1 MPVVAVI
8 KGGRLKVTLGSR
20 TAYLGI
26 SGKSL
31 MAYLYLVWA
40 SVMTAASVVSL
51 PVPAVVGTAI
61 RRGSFLHTFK
71 MPFIFAR
78 DCFGFAIRA
87 PTALAQSML
96 EPPPKPMMQ
105 SQPLSR

>member
-8 KGGRLKVTLGSR
+8 KGGRLNVTLGSR

-26 SGKSL
+26 REKSL
-31 MAYLYLVWA
+31 MGYLCRVWA

-61 RRGSFLHTFK
+61 KRGSFLCTFNI
-71 MPFIFAR
+71 PFIFAR
-78 DCFGFAIRA
+78 DCFGLAIRA
-87 PTALAQSML
+87 PVALAQSIL

-105 SQPLSR
+105 SQPSS